1 MPAAVPA
8 RPLAL
13 ADRLADIFVNT
24 SLPPVMAFCAQIMV
38 PLLGPRHSHTGSVTV
53 AVDLL
58 YPIFR
63 QASPNGKMGN
73 ISSPIFS
80 FPSSSL
86 GATDFVTFGKDL
98 ERPAIALTPT

>member
-80 FPSSSL
+80 FPS
-86 GATDFVTFGKDL
+86 
-98 ERPAIALTPT
+98 